1 VRRTDR
7 RTFLRRATVAAG
19 GLAIGGPLQAFAMRM
34 ANASSVEA
42 DRYGPLVNMG
52 DLWLPEG
59 FRYRV
64 VSRQGDMMTDGSPT
78 PGIFDGM
85 AAFPT
90 STGLTVLIRNHENR
104 RFRGE
109 IPVVVPADKR
119 YDSAPSYNA
128 GCTKL
133 VLTSGRELR
142 RTHAVLGG
150 TSTNCAGGRTPWA
163 SWITC
168 EEVFD
173 TGARRH
179 GYAFEVASSATGPV
193 IPRPIRRAGRFVH
206 EAVAWYDGI
215 LYETEDQPSNAG
227 FYRFVPDTQ
236 PLRAGDLARSTGRL
250 EALKLVGLSNAN
262 MNVGWAVGVPLL
274 VEWVT
279 ISDPDP
285 GSDTVRFQAQE
296 KGAAAFNRQEGI
308 WVGDGRIY
316 FDCTDGGAAG
326 VGQIWEFHPAA
337 QTLTLIYESP
347 GPWELNHP
355 DNLVVAPSGDLF
367 LCEDTKAPL
376 YVRGLTRDGRV
387 YDFVR
392 AGSNTTEFAGA
403 CFDPWGRT
411 MYVNQQGNR
420 SSQPAVTYAI
430 WGPW

>member
-1 VRRTDR
+1 MRRIDR

-34 ANASSVEA
+34 ASASSVEA

-52 DLWLPEG
+52 DLWLPES

-64 VSRQGDMMTDGSPT
+64 VSRQGDTMTDRSPT

-85 AAFPT
+85 AAFAT
-90 STGLTVLIRNHENR
+90 STGLVLIRNHENR
-104 RFRGE
+104 RLPGE
-109 IPVVVPADKR
+109 IPVVVPPEKR
-119 YDSAPSYNA
+119 YDPDPSYNG

-133 VLTSGRELR
+133 VLTPDRQLIRS
-142 RTHAVLGG
+142 HAVLGG
-150 TSTNCAGGRTPWA
+150 TSTNCAGGRMPWG

-168 EEVFD
+168 EEVFE
-173 TGARRH
+173 TSSARRH
-179 GYAFEVASSATGPV
+179 GYAFEIVSSATGAVVPT
-193 IPRPIRRAGRFVH
+193 PIRRAGRFVH
-206 EAVAWYDGI
+206 EAVALYDGI

-227 FYRFVPDTQ
+227 FYRFVPDTR
-236 PLRAGDLARSTGRL
+236 PLRAGDLAGSNGRL
-250 EALKLVGLSNAN
+250 QALRLAGIPNAN
-262 MNVGWAVGVPLL
+262 MNVGWPAGIPLP

-279 ISDPDP
+279 INDPDP
-285 GSDTVRFQAQE
+285 PSDTVRLEAQV

-326 VGQIWEFHPAA
+326 VGQIWAFHPAA

-367 LCEDTKAPL
+367 LCEDTNAPL
-376 YVRGLTRDGRV
+376 YVRGLTRDGRI
-387 YDFVR
+387 YDFAR
-392 AGSNTTEFAGA
+392 AASNTTEFAGV

-420 SSQPAVTYAI
+420 STQPAVTYAI